1 MPQSGSISMHGLED
15 YRYVWQTKPVL
26 RAVYTHYYREIV
38 ARCRAG
44 RTLEV
49 GSGSGNLKSY
59 VADVITSDIQPM
71 PWLDVV
77 ADAHCLPFA
86 AHTFSN
92 IVLFD
97 VLHHLQRPRLLLIEA
112 ERVLRPGGRL
122 LMVEPAITPLS
133 WLLYKLLH
141 DEPVRMS
148 DDPLAEG
155 GIDPRRN
162 PFASNQAIPTLL
174 FGRHRDR
181 LARAFPR
188 LRLIERRR
196 IAYFAYPL
204 SGGFKRWSLLPI
216 WAVGP
221 LLRLERWLE
230 PVLHSVMAF
239 RLLAVM
245 EMA

>member
-1 MPQSGSISMHGLED
+1 MSVHGLED
-15 YRYVWQTKPVL
+15 YRHVWQTKPVL
-26 RAVYTHYYREIV
+26 RAVYTHYYREMI

-44 RTLEV
+44 PTLEV
-49 GSGSGNLKSY
+49 GGGSGNLKSY
-59 VADVITSDIQPM
+59 LADVITSDIQPV

-86 AHTFSN
+86 AGSFGN

-97 VLHHLQRPRLLLIEA
+97 VLHHLQRPRLFLLEA
-112 ERVLRPGGRL
+112 ERVLRPGGRVI
-122 LMVEPAITPLS
+122 MVEPAITPLS
-133 WLLYKLLH
+133 WLLYKVLH

-148 DDPLAEG
+148 DNPLAEG
-155 GIDPRRN
+155 GIDATKD
-162 PFASNQAIPTLL
+162 PFASNQSIPTLL
-174 FGRHRDR
+174 FGRYRHRA
-181 LARAFPR
+181 ARTFPH
-188 LRLIERRR
+188 LRLIEKRR
-196 IAYFAYPL
+196 IAYLGYPL

-230 PVLHSVMAF
+230 PVLQRVMAF

>member
-1 MPQSGSISMHGLED
+1 MEGLAD
-15 YRYVWQTKPVL
+15 YRHVWQTKPVL
-26 RAVYTHYYREIV
+26 RAVYSYYYNEVV

-49 GSGSGNLKSY
+49 GGGSGNLKSY
-59 VADVITSDIQPM
+59 AANVITSDIQPM
-71 PWLDVV
+71 HWLDVV
-77 ADAHCLPFA
+77 ADAHRLPFA
-86 AHTFSN
+86 AGSFDN

-97 VLHHLQRPRLLLIEA
+97 VLHHLERPRLFLLEA
-112 ERVLRPGGRL
+112 ERILCPGGRL
-122 LMVEPAITPLS
+122 VVVEPAITPLS

-141 DEPVRMS
+141 DEPVRMR
-148 DDPLAEG
+148 DDPLAQG
-155 GIDPRRN
+155 GLDPTRD

-174 FGRHRDR
+174 FFGRYRDQ

-204 SGGFKRWSLLPI
+204 SGGFKRWSLLPV
-216 WAVGP
+216 WAVDP

-230 PVLHSVMAF
+230 PALQSLMAF

-245 EMA
+245 EKV

>member
-1 MPQSGSISMHGLED
+1 MEGLAD
-15 YRYVWQTKPVL
+15 YRHVWQTKPVL
-26 RAVYTHYYREIV
+26 RAVYSHYYREIV

-49 GSGSGNLKSY
+49 GGGSGNLKSY
-59 VADVITSDIQPM
+59 VAEVVTSDIQPVL
-71 PWLDVV
+71 WLDVV
-77 ADAHCLPFA
+77 ADAHRLPFGA
-86 AHTFSN
+86 GSFDN

-97 VLHHLQRPRLLLIEA
+97 VLHHLQRPRLFLLEA
-112 ERVLRPGGRL
+112 ERTLRPKGRL
-122 LMVEPAITPLS
+122 VLVEPAITPLS

-155 GIDPRRN
+155 GLDPTRD
-162 PFASNQAIPTLL
+162 PFAANQAIPTLL
-174 FGRHRDR
+174 FFGRYRDQ
-181 LARAFPR
+181 LAGAIPR

-204 SGGFKRWSLLPI
+204 SGGFKAWSLLPTR
-216 WAVGP
+216 AVGP

-230 PVLHSVMAF
+230 PVLQSVMAF

-245 EMA
+245 EKVD